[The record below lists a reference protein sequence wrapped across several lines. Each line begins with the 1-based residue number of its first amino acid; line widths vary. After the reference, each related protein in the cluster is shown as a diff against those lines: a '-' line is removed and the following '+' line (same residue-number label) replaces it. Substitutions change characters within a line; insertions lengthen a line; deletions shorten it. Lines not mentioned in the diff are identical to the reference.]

1 MKPTNQLVKLWS
13 AVIDHHQ
20 SEASRQKQVV
30 EGSVNR
36 WRQNVRRD
44 TAEAQLDQIAQ
55 SGAAN
60 ADKGASSAVMCG
72 GKEGIRNPIE
82 IQPINTVLRKPITE
96 LSPGR
101 FSSNTTLAAIGPVDA
116 ISIYSQALHSL
127 YKL

>member
-13 AVIDHHQ
+13 AVIDNHQ

-36 WRQNVRRD
+36 WRLNVRRD
-44 TAEAQLDQIAQ
+44 TSEAHPDNIAQ
-55 SGAAN
+55 SEAAYT
-60 ADKGASSAVMCG
+60 DEGASSAVACG
-72 GKEGIRNPIE
+72 DKEGMKNQME
-82 IQPINTVLRKPITE
+82 SQPINTVLRKPITE

-101 FSSNTTLAAIGPVDA
+101 LSSNTTLAAIGPVDV

>member
-13 AVIDHHQ
+13 AVIDNHQ

-36 WRQNVRRD
+36 WQQSVRRD
-44 TAEAQLDQIAQ
+44 ATKAQSDQIAQ

-60 ADKGASSAVMCG
+60 ADKDASSAVMCG

-82 IQPINTVLRKPITE
+82 SQPINTVLRKPITE

-127 YKL
+127 YML